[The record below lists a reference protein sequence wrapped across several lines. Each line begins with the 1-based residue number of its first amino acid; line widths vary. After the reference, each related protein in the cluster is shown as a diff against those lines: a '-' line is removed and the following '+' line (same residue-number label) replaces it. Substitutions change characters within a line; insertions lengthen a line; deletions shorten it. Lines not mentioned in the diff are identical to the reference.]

1 MVLVPTYTHLGS
13 RVRTHELGGMEGK
26 PMILDLES
34 RILGKFSPKV
44 EDSGDRRSLGS
55 KTADLC
61 PEVRSGRRKSVQI
74 LVALIL

>member
-34 RILGKFSPKV
+34 RILGKFSSAHPSSRKFESYV
-44 EDSGDRRSLGS
+44 FNVVKLG
-55 KTADLC
+55 
-61 PEVRSGRRKSVQI
+61 PQGR
-74 LVALIL
+74 

>member
-1 MVLVPTYTHLGS
+1 
-13 RVRTHELGGMEGK
+13 
-26 PMILDLES
+26 MILDLES